1 VIPWIQVYSN
11 LPQHP
16 KTSRLADELNLSST
30 AFNPN
35 TLAVGL
41 LVCLWTWAIQNACDG
56 DLSGCSPRSIA
67 EACQWKKKPDVL
79 IQALMKSGY
88 LDADMRLHDWEEYA
102 SLLMEQEENRKA
114 KTRDRVK
121 RYRERKSQEAG
132 CDSNVDG
139 NASCNV
145 TDTLCNAPTVPNLT
159 VPDLTRPN
167 YFSGGGGDAGV
178 RAQASDAVIEFF
190 RDRGLDPS
198 VFFGMNEETYAE
210 CAALT
215 DEVFKAFTSR
225 RPTRIDVANV
235 FTAAFQSH
243 HDEVTDTWEVKLS
256 QHNRDLLMYAF
267 EAAGNAGKAGD
278 WKYINGVLGKL
289 HQRNIRTLGD
299 AENYDFD
306 RLDGGL

>member
-1 VIPWIQVYSN
+1 MIPWIQVYSN

-16 KTSRLADELNLSST
+16 KTSRLADELGLTST

-88 LDADMRLHDWEEYA
+88 LDADMRLHDWDDYTAMYQDLQDDTKE
-102 SLLMEQEENRKA
+102 KH
-114 KTRDRVK
+114 RDRQK
-121 RYRERKSQEAG
+121 RYRERKKAESVTVTRDACVTSHG
-132 CDSNVDG
+132 DACD
-139 NASCNV
+139 A
-145 TDTLCNAPTVPNLT
+145 L
-159 VPDLTRPN
+159 PDLTRPN
-167 YFSGGGGDAGV
+167 LTLPDQKDYLVTLDNLSFSGGGGAGG
-178 RAQASDAVIEFF
+178 RAQASEAVIEFF

-235 FTAAFQSH
+235 FTCI
-243 HDEVTDTWEVKLS
+243 
-256 QHNRDLLMYAF
+256 LLP
-267 EAAGNAGKAGD
+267 
-278 WKYINGVLGKL
+278 
-289 HQRNIRTLGD
+289 
-299 AENYDFD
+299 
-306 RLDGGL
+306 